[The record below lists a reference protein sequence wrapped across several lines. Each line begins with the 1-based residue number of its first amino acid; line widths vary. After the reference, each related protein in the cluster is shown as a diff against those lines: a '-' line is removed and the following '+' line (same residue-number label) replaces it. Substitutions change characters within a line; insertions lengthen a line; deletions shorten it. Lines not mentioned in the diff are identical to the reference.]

1 MFRCTMLVVRTLLF
15 LTVVAHP
22 LGEAILNLSA
32 AEGGI
37 AFRLFS
43 EDMSDF
49 FFFFVHPVLSPL
61 FLILAGV
68 LVRTRGRGRWGSGGG
83 TKANI

>member
-1 MFRCTMLVVRTLLF
+1 MHTYVSPFLVACVWICWWPEHYYSF
-15 LTVVAHP
+15 SVVAHP

-37 AFRLFS
+37 ALRLFS

-49 FFFFVHPVLSPL
+49 LFYSPSP
-61 FLILAGV
+61 FASFAHS
-68 LVRTRGRGRWGSGGG
+68 GRSVG
-83 TKANI
+83 